1 MKTYRKERAYTTSF
15 FFISKKKLGYVK
27 NVQLLGVVI
36 YFRTAKAHLLAYIVK
51 IFPDCP
57 QRLIAGVTWQ
67 RGKIKRMG
75 FMFPQMLFY
84 VTTIL
89 WKQIL
94 KNYLWDWSCYLVVFL
109 KKLTRSNHDTTTRTT
124 ISQLR
129 NYYYIS
135 NQKNSE
141 DLTVICFTFS
151 FTFT

>member
-36 YFRTAKAHLLAYIVK
+36 YFRTARAHLLAYIVK

-75 FMFPQMLFY
+75 FMFPQILFY

-94 KNYLWDWSCYLVVFL
+94 KNYL
-109 KKLTRSNHDTTTRTT
+109 
-124 ISQLR
+124 
-129 NYYYIS
+129 
-135 NQKNSE
+135 
-141 DLTVICFTFS
+141 
-151 FTFT
+151 